1 MTESL
6 EQLLHQAA
14 TTLADARLLDEMRQ
28 VLRPVDRERLR
39 QAQLQ
44 VIELRRQAERQRFTE
59 PSFVG

>member
-1 MTESL
+1 MTETL

-14 TTLADARLLDEMRQ
+14 TTLADARLLDEMGQ

-44 VIELRRQAERQRFTE
+44 VIELRRQAERQRFTV